1 MDGRISLGNLLVDL
15 DGHLVWVGGQRVE
28 LTHLEFR
35 ALVLLATRASFVVP
49 SRQLAEALWGP
60 AADERAPHLRGLISR
75 LRRKLH
81 GMHPWQIRTVTKR
94 GYGLF
99 PCQDEGRDPAAPP
112 QVTA

>member
-1 MDGRISLGNLLVDL
+1 MDGHISLGNLLVDL
-15 DGHLVWVGGQRVE
+15 DGHLVWVGGQRVK

-35 ALVLLATRASFVVP
+35 ALLLLATRAGFVVP
-49 SRQLAEALWGP
+49 SRELAEALWGP
-60 AADERAPHLRGLISR
+60 AADERASHLRGLISR

-99 PCQDEGRDPAAPP
+99 PCQDEGR
-112 QVTA
+112 